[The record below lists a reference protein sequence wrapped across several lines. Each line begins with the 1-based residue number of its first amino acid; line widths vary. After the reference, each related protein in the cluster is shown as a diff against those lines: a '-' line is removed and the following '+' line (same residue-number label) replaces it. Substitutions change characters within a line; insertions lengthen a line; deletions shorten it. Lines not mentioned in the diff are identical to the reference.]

1 MWRIEHIDVLY
12 WWLLI
17 PAILLYVY
25 YSRRKRRKQLD
36 AIGDAKRIDTLVR
49 SSSHRQNALKR
60 GIWLTAFALL
70 IVALSNPQIGKEEQ
84 SVSNRGGNI
93 IVALDLSNS
102 MLARDIAPSRLE
114 RSKKLLDNFVQKL
127 SGDKV
132 AFIVFA
138 GKAYVQMPFTTDY
151 GAFKMYLQSIQ
162 TDMMPVQGTNL
173 REAIAL
179 AESMEGINEGEQ
191 KVLVILSDGEDHD
204 KKAVTMAKQAAAKN
218 MIIHTIGVG
227 TPTGATVPEADISE
241 ARYKVDAAGQKVVS
255 KLNEDMLRDIAAAGG
270 GKYFNISHERKA
282 VREIQRSIK
291 WSDTNSQEDHI
302 YSQYKSYFQ
311 WFLFPAILLL
321 MLELAGVHILSY
333 RENKSVR
340 SFFILFMI
348 IPLIIACGSHTS
360 EATANQY
367 FQDKDY
373 HAAVKTYEEIL
384 QKDSALVN
392 WYNLGTSYLKLT
404 ELDSAI
410 SILQYVLELQPDSN
424 LAFKSNF
431 NLGVAYYEQEEYSQS
446 VNAFKNALKF
456 EPNNYRSQYN
466 LSLALSHILP
476 QDQDQD
482 DDNSEENSNSN
493 DKDGDQDEDQS
504 VDDSQSEGEDGKQD
518 NSNETKDDQSKEE
531 NEGSESESKQRE
543 NRQNN
548 LSPMDMLKLYQS
560 LDQQEKN
567 IQRRLMEQQGKNQ
580 KHPLTEKDW

>member
-1 MWRIEHIDVLY
+1 
-12 WWLLI
+12 
-17 PAILLYVY
+17 
-25 YSRRKRRKQLD
+25 
-36 AIGDAKRIDTLVR
+36 
-49 SSSHRQNALKR
+49 
-60 GIWLTAFALL
+60 
-70 IVALSNPQIGKEEQ
+70 
-84 SVSNRGGNI
+84 
-93 IVALDLSNS
+93 
-102 MLARDIAPSRLE
+102 
-114 RSKKLLDNFVQKL
+114 
-127 SGDKV
+127 
-132 AFIVFA
+132 
-138 GKAYVQMPFTTDY
+138 
-151 GAFKMYLQSIQ
+151 
-162 TDMMPVQGTNL
+162 
-173 REAIAL
+173 
-179 AESMEGINEGEQ
+179 
-191 KVLVILSDGEDHD
+191 
-204 KKAVTMAKQAAAKN
+204 
-218 MIIHTIGVG
+218 VG

-482 DDNSEENSNSN
+482 DDNSEENSNYN

-543 NRQNN
+543 NQQNN